1 MSQSDWQ
8 EQFIK
13 FLGNRP
19 TLPGEAAHEL
29 VALKGRVK
37 ASEINQLEIKPKISA
52 VAVVFEKIFSGE
64 YRIVLIKRREYA
76 GVHSAQISFPGG
88 RRDGD
93 ESLIQTSLRELY
105 EEIGVALGT
114 HQLLTPLTELYIPPS
129 NFLMYPFAYRCDVP
143 VKCYP
148 DPNEVADVLYLPLE
162 RLAKE
167 PCFELRPVDI
177 RGFSARVPAIEL
189 SGHIIWGAT
198 AMVLA
203 EIHVLIKRFTQNF
216 EKM

>member
-1 MSQSDWQ
+1 MSQSNWQ
-8 EQFIK
+8 ES
-13 FLGNRP
+13 FLEFLKARP

-37 ASEINQLEIKPKISA
+37 ASEINQLQIRPKISA
-52 VAVVFEKIFSGE
+52 VAVVFERVYSDE
-64 YRIVLIKRREYA
+64 YRIVLIKRKEYA

-105 EEIGVALGT
+105 EEVGIAVDEK
-114 HQLLTPLTELYIPPS
+114 QLLTPLTELYIPPS
-129 NFLMYPFAYRCDVP
+129 NFLMYPFAYKCDTA

-148 DPNEVADVLYLPLE
+148 DPNEVADVVYLPLE
-162 RLAKE
+162 RLAQE
-167 PCFELRPVDI
+167 PCFELHSVDV
-177 RGFSARVPAIEL
+177 RGFNLRVPAIEL

-203 EIHVLIKRFTQNF
+203 EIHMLIKSFIRNF